1 MWMGSPCSHPF
12 LSLKMC
18 VCVLWRPEV
27 VLWMAPGPDLAPNP
41 PTRPTHLIILNQD
54 NIRHAPHGAQVR
66 GHVISAIIFCL
77 EHYFPQDYPPP
88 LHSQHF
94 LSLQL
99 NTSARCVPMNAFLKV
114 FSFPLRQQVKT
125 LCFNTSGRRRV
136 FKNTTW
142 GNFCCTLLSLSKWL
156 WEMRLWQ
163 AMRHLSAFNVFI
175 PSQWDSPLGE
185 GTYVAQSGIL
195 QTLVKG

>member
-1 MWMGSPCSHPF
+1 MPHCLCDKNITGYVRQRGSQSVFMNVRLCSDSVMVWWQHVNGIPVLPPHPF

-41 PTRPTHLIILNQD
+41 PLPTHLIILNQD

-114 FSFPLRQQVKT
+114 YSFPLRQQVKT
-125 LCFNTSGRRRV
+125 LCFNNSGRRRV
-136 FKNTTW
+136 LKNTMKHYIRQ
-142 GNFCCTLLSLSKWL
+142 LLLY
-156 WEMRLWQ
+156 
-163 AMRHLSAFNVFI
+163 SAE
-175 PSQWDSPLGE
+175 L
-185 GTYVAQSGIL
+185 
-195 QTLVKG
+195 K

>member
-1 MWMGSPCSHPF
+1 MWQEYNRVRTTARVAVSVYECAFMFRLCYGLVTACEWDPRAPTPP
-12 LSLKMC
+12 LSIIKDVC

-41 PTRPTHLIILNQD
+41 LHLPTHLIILNQD

-77 EHYFPQDYPPP
+77 KHYFPQDYPPP

-125 LCFNTSGRRRV
+125 LCFNNSGRRRV
-136 FKNTTW
+136 FKNTMKHYIRQ
-142 GNFCCTLLSLSKWL
+142 LLLY
-156 WEMRLWQ
+156 
-163 AMRHLSAFNVFI
+163 SAE
-175 PSQWDSPLGE
+175 L
-185 GTYVAQSGIL
+185 
-195 QTLVKG
+195 K

>member
-1 MWMGSPCSHPF
+1 MNGIPVLPPHPF

-18 VCVLWRPEV
+18 VCVCCEGQRLSYEWHQA
-27 VLWMAPGPDLAPNP
+27 LTLLLTP
-41 PTRPTHLIILNQD
+41 PALPTHLIILNQD
-54 NIRHAPHGAQVR
+54 NIRHALHGAQVR

-114 FSFPLRQQVKT
+114 FSFPLHRQVKT
-125 LCFNTSGRRRV
+125 LCFNNSGRRRV
-136 FKNTTW
+136 FKNTMKHYIRQ
-142 GNFCCTLLSLSKWL
+142 LLLY
-156 WEMRLWQ
+156 
-163 AMRHLSAFNVFI
+163 SAE
-175 PSQWDSPLGE
+175 L
-185 GTYVAQSGIL
+185 
-195 QTLVKG
+195 K

>member
-1 MWMGSPCSHPF
+1 MFRLCYGLVTACEWDPRAPTPP
-12 LSLKMC
+12 LSIIKDVC
-18 VCVLWRPEV
+18 VCVCCEGQRLSYEWHQA
-27 VLWMAPGPDLAPNP
+27 LTLLLAPP
-41 PTRPTHLIILNQD
+41 ALPTHLIILNQD
-54 NIRHAPHGAQVR
+54 NIRHALHGAQVR

-125 LCFNTSGRRRV
+125 LCFNNSGRRRV
-136 FKNTTW
+136 FKNTMKHYIRQ
-142 GNFCCTLLSLSKWL
+142 LLLY
-156 WEMRLWQ
+156 
-163 AMRHLSAFNVFI
+163 SAE
-175 PSQWDSPLGE
+175 L
-185 GTYVAQSGIL
+185 
-195 QTLVKG
+195 K